1 MEKNKPHVTKFML
14 WKQKTITVSLI
25 NFFRVKV
32 TFSSFIPILRFS
44 IPHLVLLQSFEMSA

>member
-1 MEKNKPHVTKFML
+1 MEKNKPQVTKFML

-44 IPHLVLLQSFEMSA
+44 IPHFKKER